1 MTTELV
7 SLKEAMKL
15 WGLTYTMLYNAVKR
29 GEIEAYNLNRIMV
42 APHSVDQWIQSRK
55 IVPPKRRRGRPRKTA
70 VKTKTEAK

>member
-1 MTTELV
+1 MTELM

-42 APHSVDQWIQSRK
+42 APHSVEQWVQSRR
-55 IVPPKRRRGRPRKTA
+55 IVPKKKRGRPRKT
-70 VKTKTEAK
+70 TKMEAK

>member
-1 MTTELV
+1 MNTELM

-55 IVPPKRRRGRPRKTA
+55 IVPKRRRGRPRKTTT